1 MAKKT
6 KWITS
11 DPNYVPKPS
20 IRPTPEELY
29 DQHFESISENEDY
42 DFRLHPEYKTEYA
55 YDKDDDEYE
64 DESGEDEVTLQ
75 EQQADDVVNE
85 K

>member
-20 IRPTPEELY
+20 IRPTTEELY
-29 DQHFESISENEDY
+29 DQYFESINENENY

-55 YDKDDDEYE
+55 YDKDDE
-64 DESGEDEVTLQ
+64 DEGGEEEVS
-75 EQQADDVVNE
+75 QQDRQSADAINE